1 MALAEQGF
9 YWPGMRADVSRICN
23 ECDCAML
30 KRRRGR
36 REPLHQYIVG
46 VPMERLAMDVAGPYP
61 VTSAGNQYCLM
72 VGCYFS
78 KWLECFPIPDQKA
91 TTVARKLVFE
101 IVARY
106 GAFRSCTATRARIS
120 DPKWY
125 WRCAGCLGYT
135 RRGLR
140 PTPQERRIHRT
151 EFQDAGPMFESGV
164 PRDEAGVGRA
174 RATDPDEL
182 PGDAT
187 SEHGSDP
194 QHDDVGSADEA
205 SGPAMYGAPLGPE
218 EEASTVSE
226 YVAALQGGLRAAYRH
241 ARAGLQ
247 RAALHQKH
255 DYDGKVQRREYQAGE
270 LVWIHDITLERTRGT
285 KLQFP
290 WFGPALIT
298 KVLDRGRVVVRRKRD
313 KPLAVMHVDR
323 LETYRGTAVP
333 AWMTTEQREC
343 VAV

>member
-1 MALAEQGF
+1 
-9 YWPGMRADVSRICN
+9 
-23 ECDCAML
+23 
-30 KRRRGR
+30 
-36 REPLHQYIVG
+36 
-46 VPMERLAMDVAGPYP
+46 
-61 VTSAGNQYCLM
+61 
-72 VGCYFS
+72 
-78 KWLECFPIPDQKA
+78 
-91 TTVARKLVFE
+91 
-101 IVARY
+101 
-106 GAFRSCTATRARIS
+106 
-120 DPKWY
+120 
-125 WRCAGCLGYT
+125 
-135 RRGLR
+135 
-140 PTPQERRIHRT
+140 
-151 EFQDAGPMFESGV
+151 MFEGGV

-174 RATDPDEL
+174 RATNPDEL

-187 SEHGSDP
+187 SKHGSDP
-194 QHDDVGSADEA
+194 QHDDRQTRLPVQ
-205 SGPAMYGAPLGPE
+205 AMYGAPLGQE

-226 YVAALQGGLRAAYRH
+226 YVTALQGGLRAAYRH
-241 ARAGLQ
+241 ALAGLQ

-255 DYDGKVQRREYQAGE
+255 DYDGKVQRRDYQAGE

-298 KVLDRGRVVVRRKRD
+298 KVLDRGRVVVCLKRD

>member
-1 MALAEQGF
+1 MPVVWDTQDADYAL
-9 YWPGMRADVSRICN
+9 P
-23 ECDCAML
+23 
-30 KRRRGR
+30 
-36 REPLHQYIVG
+36 
-46 VPMERLAMDVAGPYP
+46 
-61 VTSAGNQYCLM
+61 
-72 VGCYFS
+72 
-78 KWLECFPIPDQKA
+78 
-91 TTVARKLVFE
+91 
-101 IVARY
+101 
-106 GAFRSCTATRARIS
+106 
-120 DPKWY
+120 
-125 WRCAGCLGYT
+125 
-135 RRGLR
+135 
-140 PTPQERRIHRT
+140 PQERRIHRT

-187 SEHGSDP
+187 SEHRSDP

-205 SGPAMYGAPLGPE
+205 SGPGYVW
-218 EEASTVSE
+218 STPGTGRGSQHSE
-226 YVAALQGGLRAAYRH
+226 RVRGRTPRRNGAAYRH